1 MCWTD
6 FPHPVQFHSSKDRIV
21 QDRPRSSCD
30 GLFFA
35 KRIWSGNKPVCK
47 NLWAWFLQNATN
59 PLPVSRFQTWLP
71 FNFTDCPDHIGQNQ
85 PGSIGVFAHVK
96 SFHYIATSTGISVL
110 LKLDHSTA
118 QVRSFHCI
126 AISVLLKL
134 DHSTGQVRSFHCSS
148 QIIPLLKSDHLTAQ
162 VRSFHWSS

>member
-1 MCWTD
+1 M
-6 FPHPVQFHSSKDRIV
+6 
-21 QDRPRSSCD
+21 
-30 GLFFA
+30 
-35 KRIWSGNKPVCK
+35 CK
-47 NLWAWFLQNATN
+47 NLWAWLLQNATN